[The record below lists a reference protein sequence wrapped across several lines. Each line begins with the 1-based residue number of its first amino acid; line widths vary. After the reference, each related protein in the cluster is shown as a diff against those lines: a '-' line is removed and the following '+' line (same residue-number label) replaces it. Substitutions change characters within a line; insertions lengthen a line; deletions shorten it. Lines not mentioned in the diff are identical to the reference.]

1 MQQERKNLLGERGEG
16 SKNNIPDIFPKLH
29 ALDFGHYGKFCA
41 SSLKDRA
48 KVFYNADSSGVFTSV
63 RRKIRKVMR
72 YEYLDGLYY

>member
-1 MQQERKNLLGERGEG
+1 MQQERKNLLGEG

-48 KVFYNADSSGVFTSV
+48 KV
-63 RRKIRKVMR
+63 
-72 YEYLDGLYY
+72 L